1 MKLLLCIVLFVLIG
15 CVGCEPNSVKQ
26 YIILATECCDGVE
39 SSCAELEARGWQLPE
54 CRE

>member
-26 YIILATECCDGVE
+26 YIILATECCNGDE
-39 SSCAELEARGWQLPE
+39 SSCEELEARGWQLPE
-54 CRE
+54 CVR